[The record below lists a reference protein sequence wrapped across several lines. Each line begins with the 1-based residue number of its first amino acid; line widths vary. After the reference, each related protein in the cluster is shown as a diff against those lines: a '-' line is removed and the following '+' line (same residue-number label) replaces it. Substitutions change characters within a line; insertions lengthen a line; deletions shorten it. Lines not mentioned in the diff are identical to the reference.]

1 MISTDNLIIDQR
13 KVNQIIK
20 RMAYEVYENNFSE
33 KEIVLVGVS
42 DKGYELADLIKIQL
56 TQIANPIKI
65 TLVRLDIDKNN
76 PLASDVKMDISILK
90 LKKKSVLIV
99 DDVLNSGRTMAHCL
113 TALMQGEIKRIE
125 TIVLVDRSHKRFP
138 LLANYKGYEL
148 STTIDEHVEVRLGE
162 DFGVYL
168 Y

>member
-1 MISTDNLIIDQR
+1 MISKDNLIIDER
-13 KVNQIIK
+13 RVNQMIK

-33 KEIVLVGVS
+33 KEIILVGVFE
-42 DKGYELADLIKIQL
+42 KGYQLADLIREQL
-56 TQIANPIKI
+56 IQIADPIKI
-65 TLVRLDIDKNN
+65 TLVRLDVDKNT
-76 PLASDVKMDISILK
+76 PLASEVKLDIAHSK

-113 TALMQGEIKRIE
+113 TALMQAEIKRIE

-148 STTIDEHVEVRLGE
+148 STTIDEHVEVRLNE
-162 DFGVYL
+162 NFGVYL

>member
-1 MISTDNLIIDQR
+1 MISAENLIIDQR
-13 KVNQIIK
+13 RVSQIIK
-20 RMAYEVYENNFSE
+20 RIAYEVYENNFSE
-33 KEIVLVGVS
+33 KEIVLVGVQ
-42 DKGYELADLIKIQL
+42 DKGYQLASLIRDQL
-56 TQIANPIKI
+56 TQISDPIKI
-65 TLVRLDIDKNN
+65 TLVSLEVDKNN
-76 PLASDVKMDISILK
+76 PLASEVQMDISLTK

-113 TALMQGEIKRIE
+113 TALMQAEIKRIE

-148 STTIDEHVEVRLGE
+148 STTIDEHVDVRLDK